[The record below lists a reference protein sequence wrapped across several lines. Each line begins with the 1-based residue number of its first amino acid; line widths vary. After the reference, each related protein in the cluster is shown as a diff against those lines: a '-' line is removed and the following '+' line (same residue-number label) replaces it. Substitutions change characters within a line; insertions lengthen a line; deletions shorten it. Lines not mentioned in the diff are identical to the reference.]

1 MMAHILI
8 TGASSGIGA
17 ALAEACCGRG
27 DQVSGV
33 ARRAERLDAM
43 AERLNGFTPVAA
55 DVADSTAL
63 GDAIRSAAETHG
75 GVDTAILNAGI
86 YIPQD
91 GKAIDPD
98 VYRRHMEI
106 NYMGVVNGLAAV
118 VPGMVKR
125 GRGHIVIV
133 ASVTGWR
140 GLPKA
145 AAYGPTKAALI
156 SLAES
161 LAFDL
166 VPAGVKVQVVSP
178 GFVETE
184 ATAINDFEMPGL
196 VSAERAAREILNGM
210 KGDEFEIAFPKKF
223 TRMVRLLSLLPWK
236 QYFSIIRRRTG
247 S

>member
-1 MMAHILI
+1 MSHILI

-17 ALAEACCGRG
+17 ELAAAFTARG
-27 DQVSGV
+27 HHVSGL
-33 ARRAERLDAM
+33 ARRAARLEDM
-43 AERLNGFTPVAA
+43 AGRLSGFTPLVA
-55 DVADSTAL
+55 DVADSAATMA
-63 GDAIRSAAETHG
+63 AISESAAQHG
-75 GVDTAILNAGI
+75 VIDTAVLNAGI

-91 GKAIDPD
+91 GRTIDPE

-118 VPGMVKR
+118 VPAMVAR
-125 GRGHIVIV
+125 GQGHIVIV
-133 ASVTGWR
+133 SSVTGWR

-166 VPAGVKVQVVSP
+166 IPAGIKIQLVSP
-178 GFVETE
+178 GFVDTE
-184 ATAINDFEMPGL
+184 STAINDFEMPGL
-196 VSAERAAREILNGM
+196 VSASHAAREIISGM
-210 KGDEFEIAFPKKF
+210 QRDEFEITFPKGF
-223 TRMVRLLSLLPWK
+223 TRMVRLASLMPWRR
-236 QYFSIIRRRTG
+236 YFSLIRKRTG